1 MLEKNMC
8 QSCSMPM
15 DSPDLFGTEKDGSP
29 NSDYCKYC
37 YEKGQFTDPEMTLD
51 KMEKNMMKHML
62 KEKLPKEVVKRAINR
77 LPFLKRWSSKVT
89 LQQ

>member
-15 DSPDLFGTEKDGSP
+15 DSPDLYGTEKDGSP

-37 YEKGQFTDPEMTLD
+37 YQNGQFTHPEMTLD
-51 KMEKNMMKHML
+51 KMEKNMMKHMK

-77 LPFLKRWSSKVT
+77 LPFLKRWNSKVT
-89 LQQ
+89 MR